1 MHQNEAPPPVPG
13 DAGRSFT
20 YTYSAKEQE
29 ELKRIRDRYLPQEE
43 AFDKMERIR
52 RLDRGASEKA
62 TALSVTLG
70 VSGTL
75 ILGGGMSLALLSSGL
90 WLAVGVL
97 LGVVGIAVLAPAY
110 PLYLRIL
117 KKERER
123 IAPEILRLTDELLK

>member
-1 MHQNEAPPPVPG
+1 MHQNEAPTPVPG

-52 RLDRGASEKA
+52 RLDRRATEKA

-123 IAPEILRLTDELLK
+123 VAPEILRLTDELLK